1 MFVFDKIKP
10 LQTVIH
16 EWKSTG
22 LRIGFVPTMGALHP
36 GHISLVAE
44 AHRQCDRVVC
54 SIFVNPTQFN
64 NPDDLKRYPRMPEAD
79 RSMLE
84 QAGVHLL
91 FTPDE
96 QEIYPGELEKDNAPT
111 IDLGRLEQ
119 VMEGSHRPGHFR
131 GVVQVVSRLFD
142 IVKPDVAFFGEK
154 DFQQL
159 AVIREMT
166 RQLRLPVT
174 IVGCPTL
181 REPDGLAMSSRNLR
195 LTTAQRQEA
204 VVISRALFYVRDNI
218 AHVPV
223 DELLFRAKE
232 KIEASGQLKLEYLC
246 LADEETL
253 EPVHPAHLPE
263 HMRCCVAAW
272 LGDVRLIDNV
282 GIVLGES

>member
-1 MFVFDKIKP
+1 
-10 LQTVIH
+10 
-16 EWKSTG
+16 
-22 LRIGFVPTMGALHP
+22 
-36 GHISLVAE
+36 
-44 AHRQCDRVVC
+44 
-54 SIFVNPTQFN
+54 
-64 NPDDLKRYPRMPEAD
+64 
-79 RSMLE
+79 MLE

-96 QEIYPGELEKDNAPT
+96 QEIYPGELEKTMPPRSIWAGWSRSWRAAIAPA
-111 IDLGRLEQ
+111 IFE
-119 VMEGSHRPGHFR
+119 

-195 LTTAQRQEA
+195 LTNGSTAG
-204 VVISRALFYVRDNI
+204 SGGDLPALFMCATTSPTYRSMSCC
-218 AHVPV
+218 
-223 DELLFRAKE
+223 
-232 KIEASGQLKLEYLC
+232 SGPKRRSKPRVSSGWN
-246 LADEETL
+246 TS
-253 EPVHPAHLPE
+253 VLP
-263 HMRCCVAAW
+263 MRKRSSRYTRHTSPNTCAAALAAW